1 MLVCLTLK
9 NKENIFVA
17 AGIAE
22 CEEEGYPLQL
32 DDLFNDKMV
41 EFCWSED
48 QSYTNAAAIIADVFG
63 ELNDYKK
70 KAGLIYQTDFGI
82 DNIAEE
88 LIKSNFYNESNNSDN
103 GMISFL
109 EDVKNSWEDSADI
122 SITRIAEEPDPAF

>member
-1 MLVCLTLK
+1 M
-9 NKENIFVA
+9 A